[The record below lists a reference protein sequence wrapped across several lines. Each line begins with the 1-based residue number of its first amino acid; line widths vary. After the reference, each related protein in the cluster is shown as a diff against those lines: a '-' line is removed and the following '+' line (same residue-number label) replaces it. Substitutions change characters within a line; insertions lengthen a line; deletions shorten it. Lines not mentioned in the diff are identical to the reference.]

1 MVLRKKKIEM
11 GNKAGAYYNS
21 YHDKRLREQ
30 MKILEMDRV
39 QEMCEIIWTKTQG
52 GLGLWGILA
61 NER

>member
-1 MVLRKKKIEM
+1 M
-11 GNKAGAYYNS
+11 GNKAGAYYNT